1 MMMSWLKVNEQQWM
15 TIRRYAVAWTLVGLI
30 SATQATL
37 LWPASNPPPVSR
49 LKLAVWHL
57 LIWYGWAALTPV
69 VFWIAR
75 RCPLEGR
82 HWWSK
87 ALLHALA
94 GLAVA
99 LAHLSFFVW
108 TWRVFEPQV
117 ARRAPFAASLRQV
130 MYQGLVFEWL
140 IYWLVLGSSY
150 VLDYYR
156 RYRERDLAA
165 AQLQRQLAEAQLQ
178 ALKMQLHPHF
188 LFNTLNTIATLARKQ
203 DNDAAV
209 RMLAGLGDLLRHTLE
224 QADKQEVPLREE
236 LDFIERYLDIEQA
249 RFHDRLTVRMR
260 IAPETLTAAV
270 PSLILQPLVENAVRH
285 GIARRAAAGLIEI
298 SAAREAGQ
306 LRLQVRDDGPGLP
319 EDFAAEDEGVGLRNT
334 RARLARLYGDEHSF
348 ALLNGA
354 GLTVEVV
361 IPLRR
366 RTAENSNK
374 ETTHGINQETAM
386 AQDSA
391 IDHT

>member
-1 MMMSWLKVNEQQWM
+1 MMMAWLTGNEQQWM
-15 TIRRYAVAWTLVGLI
+15 TMRRYAVAWTVVGLI

-37 LWPASNPPPVSR
+37 LWPASYPPPESR
-49 LKLAVWHL
+49 PKLVAWHL
-57 LIWYGWAALTPV
+57 LSWYGWAALTPV
-69 VFWIAR
+69 VFWVAR
-75 RCPLEGR
+75 HCPLEGR

-87 ALLHALA
+87 VLLHALA

-108 TWRVFEPQV
+108 TWRLLEPQV
-117 ARRAPFAASLRQV
+117 ARRAPFIANLQQV

-140 IYWLVLGSSY
+140 IYWLVLGSIS

-156 RYRERDLAA
+156 RYRERELAA
-165 AQLQRQLAEAQLQ
+165 EQLQRQLAEAQLQ

-188 LFNTLNTIATLARKQ
+188 LFNTLNTIAMLVRKQ
-203 DNDAAV
+203 DSDAAV

-224 QADKQEVPLREE
+224 QADKQEAPLQEE
-236 LDFIERYLDIEQA
+236 LDFIERYLAIEQA

-260 IAPETLTAAV
+260 IAPDTLTAAV

-298 SAAREAGQ
+298 TAAREADRV
-306 LRLQVRDDGPGLP
+306 RLQVCDDGPGLP

-334 RARLARLYGDEHSF
+334 RARLARLYGDEHGI
-348 ALLNGA
+348 ALRNGA
-354 GLTVEVV
+354 GLTVELV
-361 IPLRR
+361 IPFRAVAV
-366 RTAENSNK
+366 TNK
-374 ETTHGINQETAM
+374 
-386 AQDSA
+386 
-391 IDHT
+391 